1 MGDNKNNG
9 SLVKTTMV
17 VRLHPGQNRKLSTM
31 EDQEMPAGDQSEQVD
46 NSCGWVAEVQ
56 DEDDPASVCGLEISF
71 KSVPQDIDIKLI
83 SGQQE
88 KPEAKQPQAKT
99 KSVSK
104 NSITRKSID
113 ISSDQNKTRQSDFD
127 PTNQILFGLSIQS
140 LELTI

>member
-1 MGDNKNNG
+1 
-9 SLVKTTMV
+9 MV

-31 EDQEMPAGDQSEQVD
+31 EDQEAPPPHQSED

-104 NSITRKSID
+104 NSITQKSID
-113 ISSDQNKTRQSDFD
+113 ISSDQNKT
-127 PTNQILFGLSIQS
+127 
-140 LELTI
+140 

>member
-1 MGDNKNNG
+1 VSQSQKKTNTHTGSTNSKDDLSDSKPDNKTNG

-31 EDQEMPAGDQSEQVD
+31 EDQEAPPPNESVD
-46 NSCGWVAEVQ
+46 NSRGWVAEVQ
-56 DEDDPASVCGLEISF
+56 AEDDPSSVCGLEISF

-83 SGQQE
+83 SGQQGKTE
-88 KPEAKQPQAKT
+88 VKKQVLQG

-113 ISSDQNKTRQSDFD
+113 LSSVQNKTRQ
-127 PTNQILFGLSIQS
+127 
-140 LELTI
+140 